1 MNIRGIKSATGI
13 YLNRL
18 CFTREVATKIP
29 VANENKFPNTNSSL
43 KMDGWQI
50 HNYGTTEE
58 LQFATGLRMPIIIN
72 STDCLVRINATTVN
86 PIDVA
91 MLRGYGSKTLNLL
104 RYQYSKTIEFPL
116 ILGREFCGEVVQC
129 GMGVDNKISMGD
141 RVYGVVPLHING
153 SHAQYVVVPE
163 YCLAIAPASLSN
175 EQAASVLY
183 AGLTAWSGLYI
194 TGRLGSIC
202 GAVSSSGGGENSRI
216 LVMGGSGSV
225 GSLAI
230 QLLKSQNISVFAT
243 CSDNAIELVKNLGAD
258 YVFDYKSSA
267 EFEALRNYGPFD
279 IVLDCTGQG
288 IELAKKLNFQFR
300 QYITFSSPL
309 LKNVDKFGISFG
321 MLKNIT
327 HFIQANMKSL
337 SRKGFLLKYGFFMPA
352 PQGIELLTRLVN
364 KNQLLPIIDSSFT
377 FAELPLAFEKVN
389 RGHLRGKV
397 VITMS

>member
-1 MNIRGIKSATGI
+1 MNIRGIKSAIGI

-29 VANENKFPNTNSSL
+29 VAKGNKFPNTNSSL

-91 MLRGYGSKTLNLL
+91 MLK
-104 RYQYSKTIEFPL
+104 FPL

-129 GMGVDNKISMGD
+129 GMGVDNKISVGD
-141 RVYGVVPLHING
+141 RVYGVVPLHVNG

-163 YCLAIAPASLSN
+163 HCLSIAPASLSN

-183 AGLTAWSGLYI
+183 AGLTAWSGLYV

-202 GAVSSSGGGENSRI
+202 GAVSCSGGGKNRRV

-230 QLLKSQNISVFAT
+230 QLLKSQKVTVYAT

-258 YVFDYKSSA
+258 YVFDYKNSA
-267 EFEALRNYGPFD
+267 EFEALRNYAPFD

-288 IELAKKLNFQFR
+288 IELAKNLNFQFG

-337 SRKGFLLKYGFFMPA
+337 SGKGFFLKYGFFMPA
-352 PQGIELLTRLVN
+352 PQGIELLTRLVK

>member
-91 MLRGYGSKTLNLL
+91 MLK
-104 RYQYSKTIEFPL
+104 FPL

-364 KNQLLPIIDSSFT
+364 KNQVGSNGTS
-377 FAELPLAFEKVN
+377 N
-389 RGHLRGKV
+389 
-397 VITMS
+397 